1 MCKPGVLVIH
11 NRYQQAGGEDA
22 VVRSEIA
29 LLRQYGHRVTEFSRD
44 NAVIADYGPARKA
57 CLFFST
63 TWNHRVY
70 QELRRLIREI
80 RPAVAHCHNLVPL
93 ITPAAYY
100 ACRAEGVPVVQT
112 LHNFRLRCPA
122 GTMFRADTACQ
133 ECRGGSARAVT
144 LGCYRGSRAQT
155 AAMALMLNAH
165 RRAGTFERMVNRYS
179 VPSEF
184 CAQQMTRKDISRD
197 KIVVRPNFLLKDPGA
212 RHASENFAL
221 FVGRLCEEKG
231 VRQII
236 RTWRR
241 MPHIP
246 LVVVGEGPLR
256 EEAQRTAPKNV
267 IFWGA
272 LPPAETLLRM
282 KAARFLVF
290 PSVGYETFG
299 MAVLE
304 AGACGVATVGSRL
317 GAIPELVQEGRTGL
331 LFDPHNGDELAAKV
345 EWAWSHPVSMNE
357 MGAAARRQYLH
368 HFTAEK
374 AYESLTALYESVSP
388 GWATASPASGAV
400 A

>member
-1 MCKPGVLVIH
+1 MRKPGVLVIH

-22 VVRSEIA
+22 VVHAEIA
-29 LLRQYGHRVTEFSRD
+29 LLRQHGHRVTEFSRD
-44 NAVIADYGPARKA
+44 NAVLANCGPARKA
-57 CLFFST
+57 SLFLST

-70 QELRRLIREI
+70 EELRRLIRSE

-93 ITPAAYY
+93 ISPAAYY

-122 GTMFRADTACQ
+122 GTMFRGGTACR
-133 ECRGGSARAVT
+133 ECHGGVGRAVA
-144 LGCYRGSRAQT
+144 LGCYRGSRVQT
-155 AAMALMLNAH
+155 AAMALMLKAH
-165 RRAGTFERMVNRYS
+165 RRAGTFERMVDLYS
-179 VPSEF
+179 APSEF
-184 CAQQMTRKDISRD
+184 CAQRMAGNDISRD
-197 KIVVRPNFLLKDPGA
+197 KIVVRPNFLLRDPGA
-212 RHASENFAL
+212 RHASQNFAL

-236 RTWRR
+236 RAWRSL
-241 MPHIP
+241 PHIP

-256 EEAQRTAPKNV
+256 DEVQRTAPKNV
-267 IFWGA
+267 IFWGD

-290 PSVGYETFG
+290 PSLGYETFG

-331 LFDPHNGDELAAKV
+331 LFDPHDGDELVAKV

-368 HFTAEK
+368 HFTAET
-374 AYESLTALYESVSP
+374 AYEGLTALYESVSP
-388 GWATASPASGAV
+388 SWAASPAAGAV

>member
-1 MCKPGVLVIH
+1 MWKPGVLVIH
-11 NRYQQAGGEDA
+11 NRYQQVGGEDV

-57 CLFFST
+57 SLFLST

-70 QELRRLIREI
+70 EELRRLIHRE
-80 RPAVAHCHNLVPL
+80 RPGVAPCHNLVPL
-93 ITPAAYY
+93 ISPAAYY
-100 ACRAEGVPVVQT
+100 ACRSEGVPVVQT

-122 GTMFRADTACQ
+122 GTMFRGGAACR
-133 ECRGGSARAVT
+133 ECHLGLAPAVA
-144 LGCYRGSRAQT
+144 LGCYRASRAQT
-155 AAMALMLNAH
+155 AAMTLMLQAH
-165 RRAGTFERMVNRYS
+165 RRASTFERMVDLYS
-179 VPSEF
+179 APSEF
-184 CAQQMTRKDISRD
+184 CAQRIAGKDISRV
-197 KIVVRPNFLLKDPGA
+197 KIVVRPNFLLRDPGA

-231 VRQII
+231 VRQLIQA
-236 RTWRR
+236 WRR

-246 LVVVGEGPLR
+246 LVVVGDGPLR
-256 EEAQRTAPKNV
+256 EEAQRTAPRNV

-299 MAVLE
+299 MAVME
-304 AGACGVATVGSRL
+304 AGARWGANVGARL
-317 GAIPELVQEGRTGL
+317 GAIPELVQEERTGL
-331 LFDPHNGDELAAKV
+331 LFDPHNADELAAKG

-357 MGAAARRQYLH
+357 MAAAARRQYLH
-368 HFTAEK
+368 SFTATK
-374 AYESLTALYESVSP
+374 AYLGLTALYKSVSP
-388 GWATASPASGAV
+388 AWAP
-400 A
+400 

>member
-11 NRYQQAGGEDA
+11 NRYQQVGGEDV

-57 CLFFST
+57 SLFLST

-70 QELRRLIREI
+70 EELRRLIHRE

-93 ITPAAYY
+93 ISPAAYY

-122 GTMFRADTACQ
+122 GTMFRGGAACR
-133 ECRGGSARAVT
+133 ECHGGLGRAVA

-155 AAMALMLNAH
+155 AAMALTLKAH
-165 RRAGTFERMVNRYS
+165 RRAGTFERIVDLYS
-179 VPSEF
+179 APSEF
-184 CAQQMTRKDISRD
+184 CAQQMAGKHISRD

-236 RTWRR
+236 RAWRR
-241 MPHIP
+241 MPHVP

-272 LPPAETLLRM
+272 LTPAETLLRM
-282 KAARFLVF
+282 KGARFLVF

-317 GAIPELVQEGRTGL
+317 GAIPELVQEERTGL
-331 LFDPHNGDELAAKV
+331 LFDPHNADELAAKV

-368 HFTAEK
+368 YFTAEK
-374 AYESLTALYESVSP
+374 AYLGLTALYESVSP
-388 GWATASPASGAV
+388 GWAAESSAAGAV

>member
-1 MCKPGVLVIH
+1 MRKPGVLVIH

-22 VVRSEIA
+22 VVRAEIA
-29 LLRQYGHRVTEFSRD
+29 MLRQHGHRVTEFSRD
-44 NAVIADYGPARKA
+44 NAVIADYGLARKA
-57 CLFFST
+57 SLFFST

-70 QELRRLIREI
+70 EELRRLIRKE

-93 ITPAAYY
+93 ISLAAYY
-100 ACRAEGVPVVQT
+100 ACRAECIPVVQT

-122 GTMFRADTACQ
+122 GTMFRGGTACR
-133 ECRGGSARAVT
+133 ECHGGLGQAVA

-165 RRAGTFERMVNRYS
+165 RRAGTFERMVDMYS

-184 CAQQMTRKDISRD
+184 CAQRMAGNDISRD
-197 KIVVRPNFLLKDPGA
+197 KIAVRPNFLLRDPGA

-236 RTWRR
+236 QAWRR
-241 MPHIP
+241 LPHIP

-256 EEAQRTAPKNV
+256 DEVQRTAPKNV

-272 LPPAETLLRM
+272 LPPAETLTRT

-331 LFDPHNGDELAAKV
+331 LFDPHNGEELVAKV

-374 AYESLTALYESVSP
+374 AYVELTALYESVSP
-388 GWATASPASGAV
+388 SWAAESPASGAV

>member
-1 MCKPGVLVIH
+1 MRKPGVLVIH

-22 VVRSEIA
+22 VVHAEIA
-29 LLRQYGHRVTEFSRD
+29 LLRQHGHRVTEFSRD
-44 NAVIADYGPARKA
+44 NAVLANCGPARKA
-57 CLFFST
+57 SLFLST

-70 QELRRLIREI
+70 EELRRLIRSE

-93 ITPAAYY
+93 ISPAAYY

-122 GTMFRADTACQ
+122 GTMFRGGTACR
-133 ECRGGSARAVT
+133 ECHGGVGRAVA
-144 LGCYRGSRAQT
+144 LGCYRGSRVQT
-155 AAMALMLNAH
+155 AAMALMLKAH
-165 RRAGTFERMVNRYS
+165 RRAGTFERMVDLYS
-179 VPSEF
+179 APSEF
-184 CAQQMTRKDISRD
+184 CAQRMAGNDISRD
-197 KIVVRPNFLLKDPGA
+197 KIVVRPNFLLRDPGA
-212 RHASENFAL
+212 RHASQNFAL

-236 RTWRR
+236 RAWRSL
-241 MPHIP
+241 PHIP

-256 EEAQRTAPKNV
+256 DEVQRTAPKNV
-267 IFWGA
+267 IFWGD

-290 PSVGYETFG
+290 PSLGYETFG

-331 LFDPHNGDELAAKV
+331 LFDPHNGEELVAKV

-357 MGAAARRQYLH
+357 IGAAARRLYLH

-374 AYESLTALYESVSP
+374 AYEGLTALYESVSP
-388 GWATASPASGAV
+388 SWAASPAAGAV